1 MDLTLTLDYHKSKL
15 PDELTTRSQEID
27 PIVQKCGFHVVPAGF
42 DSWRFSFSMAEKEIL
57 ASSPDGFIAC
67 CRVLKV
73 MRDEISERL
82 GWDSSLIPS
91 YMLKT
96 VLLSELFRTDSYRW
110 DKDGRAQR
118 TVQALE
124 VALQCVK
131 TEKIP
136 NFFMPRQNLL
146 TVADHE
152 NKLRQNVL
160 EDMLNQI
167 KGLKLALKKGRQRE
181 KTTDQSFAND

>member
-1 MDLTLTLDYHKSKL
+1 
-15 PDELTTRSQEID
+15 
-27 PIVQKCGFHVVPAGF
+27 
-42 DSWRFSFSMAEKEIL
+42 
-57 ASSPDGFIAC
+57 
-67 CRVLKV
+67 
-73 MRDEISERL
+73 
-82 GWDSSLIPS
+82 
-91 YMLKT
+91 MLKT